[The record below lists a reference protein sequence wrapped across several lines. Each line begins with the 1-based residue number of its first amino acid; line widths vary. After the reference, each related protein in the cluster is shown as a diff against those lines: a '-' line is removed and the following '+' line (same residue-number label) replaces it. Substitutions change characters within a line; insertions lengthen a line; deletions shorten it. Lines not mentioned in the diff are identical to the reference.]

1 MAQVRNGDLRI
12 SGRLKAGNIA
22 MGTASITP
30 VANTPTSVA
39 VTGFSLTGAGTTVGL
54 CTSVTSLPNTDVL
67 ESSISSVSATGITV
81 WTYRDNTTVTKVG
94 WLVFRKRT

>member
-1 MAQVRNGDLRI
+1 MATIRNGDLRI

-22 MGTASITP
+22 SGLVSITP
-30 VANTPTSVA
+30 VANTPTSAA
-39 VTGFSLTGAGTTVGL
+39 VSGLSLTGSGTIVGL

-67 ESSISSVSATGITV
+67 ESSISSPTASGMTV

-94 WLVFRKRT
+94 WLMFRNRA

>member
-12 SGRLKAGNIA
+12 SGRMKAGNIA
-22 MGTASITP
+22 LGLATITP

-39 VTGFSLTGAGTTVGL
+39 VSVPALKGTGTVVGL

-67 ESSISSVSATGITV
+67 ESSISSPTSTGMTV
-81 WTYRDNTTVTKVG
+81 WTYRDNTTVTKIG
-94 WLVFRKRT
+94 WLMWRKRT